1 MASIKPYQSKGQT
14 LYRVQVYAG
23 IDPLTGKKRYRSR
36 QGIKTKQEAN
46 LIAKRLEYAA
56 SEGQSIKKPEPVTFK
71 SLSDEYFESYKVTV
85 RVSTSDNLKSSVDK
99 HLIPA
104 IGDYRVSAI
113 TTATMQKVANQL
125 FKDIPSVTD
134 RLLQYARSVFK
145 LAMHKRII
153 TEDPTTWV
161 KRPKRETIHKD
172 DNMLYWDRDQIA
184 KVFSCID
191 REKQLDQYVFF
202 KLLFLAG
209 LRRGEAL
216 ALNWSDLTFEGD
228 SKVSVTIN
236 KTVAKKLAI
245 NPPKTPAGYRTIPI
259 YDKDTVNALHAWRV
273 KQQEKMQYY
282 NVNTMVSNDFPIF
295 CNHKGTTLNLRT
307 PRVWLLK
314 LMDDNHLEPR
324 ITLHKA
330 RHSFISNL
338 LLAGV
343 PVPTVQKLAG
353 HDSPD
358 ITLAVY
364 AHVNAK
370 QRESAAKKLSEY
382 LGTDDK
388 VDSGKDSGP
397 SNSKE

>member
-14 LYRVQVYAG
+14 LYRVQIYAG

-46 LIAKRLEYAA
+46 LVAKRLEYAA
-56 SEGQSIKKPEPVTFK
+56 LEGHSIKKAEPVTFK
-71 SLSDEYFESYKVTV
+71 ELSDEYFEAYKVTV
-85 RVSTSDNLKSSVDK
+85 RVSTSDNLKASVDK

-104 IGDYRVSAI
+104 IGEYRVNAI

-125 FKDIPSVTD
+125 SKDIPSVTD

-153 TEDPTTWV
+153 SEDPTTWV
-161 KRPKRETIHKD
+161 KRPKHQTVHKD
-172 DNMLYWDRDQIA
+172 DNFLYWDKDQIA
-184 KVFSCID
+184 KFFSCID
-191 REKQLDQYVFF
+191 REKQLDQFVFF

-216 ALNWSDLTFEGD
+216 ALNWSDITFAGED
-228 SKVSVTIN
+228 EVDIDVN

-245 NPPKTPAGYRTIPI
+245 NPPKTPASYRTVPVF
-259 YDKDTVNALHAWRV
+259 DRDTVDALHAWRI
-273 KQQEKMQYY
+273 KQQEKMKYY
-282 NVNTMVSNDFPIF
+282 NVNTMVSNDFPIL

-370 QRESAAKKLSEY
+370 QRENAAKTLSKY
-382 LGTDDK
+382 LSGDDK
-388 VDSGKDSGP
+388 VDSGKDSGE
-397 SNSKE
+397 SNGKK